1 MMQLVSKNYLKSFT
15 WNNIQERYINGN
27 WFSLIYLC
35 VLMPIIV
42 SGHDEDNSSL
52 LCLLIMLPNIFAM
65 FSSVLFPSMLPKQMY
80 LCPMSKEMR
89 KDYITKACLLRTTV
103 PIVFSILMIGI
114 LLFIGW
120 IDWLCAFGILLNN
133 TIFAVF
139 LGSGINL
146 HGYGKMN
153 EKGQRAIPMDDAFSL
168 YEFAILF
175 SAVMIS
181 LGYSAVVMAT
191 DPLWV
196 RFLFIGI
203 TLLVPLPI
211 TISYLKY
218 WPSAVENALIYENYL
233 KKPTKLKK

>member
-1 MMQLVSKNYLKSFT
+1 MEFVLKNYIKSFT
-15 WNNIQERYINGN
+15 WNNIKERYINGN
-27 WFSLIYLC
+27 WFSIIYLC
-35 VLMPIIV
+35 LIMPLIL
-42 SGHDEDNSSL
+42 SGQDEDNSSI

-65 FSSVLFPSMLPKQMY
+65 FASILFPSILPKLMY

-89 KDYITKACLLRTTV
+89 KDYLIKACMIRTAV
-103 PIVFSILMIGI
+103 PVVFTILMIGI

-120 IDWLCAFGILLNN
+120 IDWICSFGILLNN

-146 HGYGKMN
+146 NGYGKRN
-153 EKGQRAIPMDDAFSL
+153 EKDQKAIPMDDAFSL
-168 YEFAILF
+168 YEFGILF
-175 SAVMIS
+175 SATMIS

-203 TLLVPLPI
+203 TLLVPLSL

-218 WPSAVENALIYENYL
+218 WPSAVENALTYENYL